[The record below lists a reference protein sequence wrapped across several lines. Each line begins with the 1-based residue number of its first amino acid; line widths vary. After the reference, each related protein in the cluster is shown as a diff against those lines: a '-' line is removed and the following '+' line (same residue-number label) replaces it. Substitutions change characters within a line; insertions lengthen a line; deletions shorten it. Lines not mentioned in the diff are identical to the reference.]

1 VAVKRKAKKTSTLS
15 AESMAFREEMRA
27 KNSAG
32 STSAILDGILQS
44 IRSEGKR
51 SAIERELTQS
61 YESLTD
67 AEVAEERQWGEFA
80 RRGFL
85 AEEPC

>member
-1 VAVKRKAKKTSTLS
+1 
-15 AESMAFREEMRA
+15 MRA

-32 STSAILDGILQS
+32 STSALLDGILQS
-44 IRSEGKR
+44 IRTEGKR
-51 SAIERELTQS
+51 SAIERELTQT

-67 AEVAEERQWGEFA
+67 AEIAEERHWGEFA

-85 AEEPC
+85 AEELS